1 MKYNHVFTL
10 AFSVESNDKEGRDI
24 FGVHF
29 NNAVLRR
36 VIDLNENAEWDEA
49 VGPPSD
55 TFEIPQGD

>member
-10 AFSVESNDKEGRDI
+10 AFSVESSKEDARDV

-29 NNAVLRR
+29 NNAVLKRI
-36 VIDLNENAEWDEA
+36 IDLNENAEWNEA

-55 TFEIPQGD
+55 TFEVPE